1 MKNILI
7 TGGTGFLGSY
17 IARRLVND
25 VDSIT
30 IVTLDIKQK
39 TSLKALDIDMNKI
52 NLVKGDIR
60 DYEFI
65 KLLFNEYEF
74 DTVFHLGALS
84 EVKKCQP
91 NPKLAFDTN
100 ITGTVNV
107 LEAAR
112 LYGKVKAIAVSS
124 SDKAYGS
131 GEVPYMEDYPMAG
144 KGIYEVSK
152 SCTDLVARSYF
163 SNYGLPVVVTRCS
176 NLYGGA
182 DMNMSRIIP
191 NTIRLALE
199 GKSPVIWKGSEKSIR
214 EFLYVEDAVDGYI
227 SLIKNIDKTKGEAF
241 NIGSKEIVTIE
252 GIVNKIL
259 SKVDKNI
266 TIDYQEKDFPE
277 ISSQY
282 LSSDKIEN
290 YTGWRALTSLSDGLD
305 ESIKMYRS
313 IL

>member
-39 TSLKALDIDMNKI
+39 TSLKALNIDMNKI

-131 GEVPYMEDYPMAG
+131 GEVPYQEDYAMNG
-144 KGIYEVSK
+144 EGIYEVSK
-152 SCTDLVARSYF
+152 SCTDLIARSYF

-214 EFLYVEDAVDGYI
+214 EFLYVEDAVDGYL

-252 GIVNKIL
+252 DIVNKIL
-259 SKVDKNI
+259 SKINKDISIN
-266 TIDYQEKDFPE
+266 YQEKDFPE

-305 ESIKMYRS
+305 KSIEMYKS

>member
-39 TSLKALDIDMNKI
+39 TSLKALNIDMNKI

-107 LEAAR
+107 
-112 LYGKVKAIAVSS
+112 
-124 SDKAYGS
+124 S
-131 GEVPYMEDYPMAG
+131 G
-144 KGIYEVSK
+144 
-152 SCTDLVARSYF
+152 
-163 SNYGLPVVVTRCS
+163 
-176 NLYGGA
+176 NL
-182 DMNMSRIIP
+182 SV
-191 NTIRLALE
+191 L
-199 GKSPVIWKGSEKSIR
+199 
-214 EFLYVEDAVDGYI
+214 
-227 SLIKNIDKTKGEAF
+227 
-241 NIGSKEIVTIE
+241 
-252 GIVNKIL
+252 
-259 SKVDKNI
+259 
-266 TIDYQEKDFPE
+266 
-277 ISSQY
+277 
-282 LSSDKIEN
+282 
-290 YTGWRALTSLSDGLD
+290 
-305 ESIKMYRS
+305 
-313 IL
+313 

>member
-1 MKNILI
+1 MNNILI

-30 IVTLDIKQK
+30 VVTLDIKQK
-39 TSLKALDIDMNKI
+39 TSLKALNIDMNKI

-131 GEVPYMEDYPMAG
+131 GEVPYLEDYAMNG
-144 KGIYEVSK
+144 EGIYEVSK
-152 SCTDLVARSYF
+152 SCTDLIARSYF

-214 EFLYVEDAVDGYI
+214 EFLYVEDAVDGYL

-252 GIVNKIL
+252 DIVNKLL
-259 SKVDKNI
+259 SKINKDISIN
-266 TIDYQEKDFPE
+266 YQEKDFPE

-305 ESIKMYRS
+305 KSIEMYKS

>member
-17 IARRLVND
+17 IAKRIVNEA
-25 VDSIT
+25 DSVT

-39 TSLKALDIDMNKI
+39 TSLKALNVDMKKI
-52 NLVKGDIR
+52 NLVRGDIR
-60 DYEFI
+60 DFEFI

-91 NPKLAFDTN
+91 DPKLAFDTN

-112 LYGKVKAIAVSS
+112 MYGNVKAIAVSS

-131 GEVPYMEDYPMAG
+131 GVVPYMEEYPMNG
-144 KGIYEVSK
+144 TGIYEVSK
-152 SCTDLVARSYF
+152 SCTDLIARAFYF
-163 SNYGLPVVVTRCS
+163 NYGLPVVVTRCS

-199 GKSPVIWKGSEKSIR
+199 GKSPIIWKGSEKSVR
-214 EFLYVEDAVDGYI
+214 EFLYVEDAVDGYL
-227 SLIKNIDKTKGEAF
+227 SLIKNIEETKGEAF
-241 NIGSKEIVTIE
+241 NIGSGEIVTIE
-252 GIVNKIL
+252 EIVNTIL

-277 ISSQY
+277 ITSQY
-282 LSSDKIEN
+282 LASTKIME
-290 YTGWRALTSLSDGLD
+290 YTGWKSKTSLSDGID
-305 ESIKMYRS
+305 KSIEMYKS

>member
-1 MKNILI
+1 MKNVLI
-7 TGGTGFLGSY
+7 TGGTGFLGSH
-17 IARRLVND
+17 IAKRILPH
-25 VDSIT
+25 VDSLT
-30 IVTLDIKQK
+30 IITLDVKQR
-39 TSLKALDIDMNKI
+39 TTLKNINIDTNKI

-60 DYEFI
+60 DFNFI

-91 NPKLAFDTN
+91 DPKLAFETN
-100 ITGTVNV
+100 VMGTVNI
-107 LEAAR
+107 LEACRIYNVEA
-112 LYGKVKAIAVSS
+112 VAVSS

-131 GEVPYMEDYPMAG
+131 GEVPYMENYAMDG

-152 SCTDLVARSYF
+152 SCTDLIARSYY
-163 SNYGLPVVVTRCS
+163 SNYGVPVVVTRCS

-199 GKSPVIWKGSEKSIR
+199 GKSPVIWKGSEKSVR
-214 EFLYVEDAVDGYI
+214 EFLYVEDAVDGYL
-227 SLIKNIDKTKGEAF
+227 SLIKNIEKTKGEAF
-241 NIGSKEIVTIE
+241 NIGSGEIVTIE
-252 GIVNKIL
+252 EIVNTIL

-277 ISSQY
+277 ISHQY
-282 LSSDKIEN
+282 LDSNKIKS
-290 YTGWRALTSLSDGLD
+290 YTGWIPKTKLD
-305 ESIKMYRS
+305 AGIEYCIEGYKN

>member
-17 IARRLVND
+17 ITKRVIKDAESV
-25 VDSIT
+25 T

-39 TSLKALDIDMNKI
+39 TSLKSLGVDMKKV

-60 DYEFI
+60 DFEFI

-91 NPKLAFDTN
+91 DPKLAFDTN

-112 LYGKVKAIAVSS
+112 IYGNVKAIIVSS

-131 GEVPYMEDYPMAG
+131 GVVPYMEEYPMNG
-144 KGIYEVSK
+144 TGIYEVSK
-152 SCTDLVARSYF
+152 SCTDLIARSYHF
-163 SNYGLPVVVTRCS
+163 NYGLPVVVTRCS

-199 GKSPVIWKGSEKSIR
+199 GKAPVIWKGSEKSVR
-214 EFLYVEDAVDGYI
+214 EFLYIEDAVDGYL
-227 SLIKNIDKTKGEAF
+227 SLVKNIDQTAGEAF
-241 NIGSKEIVTIE
+241 NIGSGEIVTIE
-252 GIVNKIL
+252 EIVNTIL
-259 SKVDKNI
+259 SKIDKNI
-266 TIDYQEKDFPE
+266 KIDYQEKDFPE

-282 LSSDKIEN
+282 LSSNKIKN
-290 YTGWRALTSLSDGLD
+290 ITGWLPLTSLSDGLD
-305 ESIKMYRS
+305 NSIAMYKG

>member
-39 TSLKALDIDMNKI
+39 TSLKALNIDMNKI

-131 GEVPYMEDYPMAG
+131 GEVPYLEDYAMNG
-144 KGIYEVSK
+144 EGIYEVSK
-152 SCTDLVARSYF
+152 SCTDLIARSYF

-214 EFLYVEDAVDGYI
+214 EFLYVEDAVDGYL

-252 GIVNKIL
+252 DIVNKIL
-259 SKVDKNI
+259 SKINKDISIN
-266 TIDYQEKDFPE
+266 YQEKDFPE

-305 ESIKMYRS
+305 KSIEMYKS

>member
-52 NLVKGDIR
+52 NLVKG
-60 DYEFI
+60 E
-65 KLLFNEYEF
+65 
-74 DTVFHLGALS
+74 
-84 EVKKCQP
+84 
-91 NPKLAFDTN
+91 
-100 ITGTVNV
+100 
-107 LEAAR
+107 
-112 LYGKVKAIAVSS
+112 
-124 SDKAYGS
+124 AYGS
-131 GEVPYMEDYPMAG
+131 GEVPYQEDYAMNG
-144 KGIYEVSK
+144 EGIYEVSK

-214 EFLYVEDAVDGYI
+214 EFLYVEDAVDGYL

-252 GIVNKIL
+252 DIVNKIL
-259 SKVDKNI
+259 SKINKDISIN
-266 TIDYQEKDFPE
+266 YQEKDFPE

-290 YTGWRALTSLSDGLD
+290 YTGWRASTSLSDGLD
-305 ESIKMYRS
+305 KSIEMYKS

>member
-1 MKNILI
+1 MKNVLI
-7 TGGTGFLGSY
+7 TGGTGFLGSH
-17 IARRLVND
+17 IAKRILPH
-25 VDSIT
+25 VDSLT
-30 IVTLDIKQK
+30 IITLDVKQR
-39 TSLKALDIDMNKI
+39 TTLKNINIDTNKI

-60 DYEFI
+60 DFNFI

-91 NPKLAFDTN
+91 DPKLAFETN
-100 ITGTVNV
+100 VMGTVNI
-107 LEAAR
+107 LEACRIYNVEA
-112 LYGKVKAIAVSS
+112 VAVSS

-131 GEVPYMEDYPMAG
+131 GEVPYMENYAMDG

-152 SCTDLVARSYF
+152 SCTDLIARSYY
-163 SNYGLPVVVTRCS
+163 SNYGVPVVVTRCS

-199 GKSPVIWKGSEKSIR
+199 GKSPVIWKGSEKSVR
-214 EFLYVEDAVDGYI
+214 EFLYVEDAVDGYL
-227 SLIKNIDKTKGEAF
+227 SLIENIEKTKGEAF
-241 NIGSKEIVTIE
+241 NIGSGEIVTIE
-252 GIVNKIL
+252 EIVNTIL

-277 ISSQY
+277 ISHQY
-282 LSSDKIEN
+282 LDSNKIKS
-290 YTGWRALTSLSDGLD
+290 YTGWIPKTKLD
-305 ESIKMYRS
+305 AGIEYCIEGYKN